1 MIQRLQAIVRKEFT
15 QTLRDRR
22 TLSAVLILP
31 VVMLFLFGY
40 AVEMQVDH
48 LTTVVVDNSRDWRS
62 WEFLEAMEN
71 SGFFDLAYYLPG
83 EEEAMRAIDEGRARA
98 AIILPP
104 EFAASIE
111 RGAAQALVVV
121 DGSDALTV
129 QSAFNAAMTVGQA
142 HAVELLAEQLQRAG
156 VQGGSGQSAPLDVR
170 TRVLYNPDIRSIV
183 FMVPGMVGLILQY
196 QTVMLTALAIVRE
209 RELGTMEQLLVTP
222 IRSWELMLGKILP
235 NVILALLNMVTILV
249 LGVYWFG
256 VPFQGDPA
264 LFLGMSLL
272 FMFCSLGL
280 GILISTLSSSQ
291 RQAQQLTMM
300 VNLPSMMLCGYV
312 FPRAQMPAIVQRIG
326 DLLPLTHYLVI
337 ARGIMTKGVG
347 PTFYRTQIL
356 ALAVYGVIVF
366 GLSTV
371 AFRERLE

>member
-1 MIQRLQAIVRKEFT
+1 VIQRLRAIVRKEFT

-22 TLSAVLILP
+22 TLAAVLVLP

-48 LTTVVVDNSRDWRS
+48 LTTVVVDNSLDWRS

-71 SGFFDLAYYLPG
+71 SGFFDLAYYLPS
-83 EEEAMRAIDEGRARA
+83 EQEAMRAIDEGRARA

-129 QSAFNAAMTVGQA
+129 QSAFNAAMTVGEA
-142 HAVELLAEQLQRAG
+142 HAVELLTEQLQRAG
-156 VQGGSGQSAPLDVR
+156 LQGVNAQSTPLDVR

-235 NVILALLNMVTILV
+235 NVILAILNMVTILV

-280 GILISTLSSSQ
+280 GILISTVSSSQ

-300 VNLPSMMLCGYV
+300 INLPSMMLSGYV
-312 FPRAQMPAIVQRIG
+312 FPRAQMPALVQRIG

-356 ALAVYGVIVF
+356 ALVVYGVVVF
-366 GLSTV
+366 ALSTV